1 MPWAWAVRNCLQ
13 VGPLRRGAG
22 SMPARLEDQ
31 PHRAGRKLVA
41 EPGKFALD
49 PPVAPDRVLRG
60 QSQYQLAQFGYRAT
74 AAGAAASRL
83 APASPHQVPVPA
95 QHRGG
100 GDDPMHSAG
109 LGQQWGQRR
118 EHCPIRPRQS
128 RPSDL
133 ASEHGDLMPEHQDL
147 RVLRTCAPGQQSE
160 PGYKL
165 SEDQIEQSYRHGRRS
180 CLTVIIQ

>member
-13 VGPLRRGAG
+13 VGPLRGGAG

-49 PPVAPDRVLRG
+49 PPVAPGRVLRG
-60 QSQYQLAQFGYRAT
+60 QSQYQLAQFGCRAT